1 MSIQNRIV
9 GHRRVRLTNGT
20 LTLTGTPALLN
31 VQPPTNRNVV
41 SLGKFGLGDYV
52 QQTEI
57 WRPLG
62 IYYDVTTTTTN
73 NPTIIRLSKNGTAVA
88 GGTAGGDAAI
98 PAVAAPSRG
107 YCEFSDYS
115 AALATGAAFGA
126 DASGDYWGASVTVS
140 PGAGA
145 AMIWL
150 DVAILSVPGITE
162 GLPVGGT
169 GYTSAPTVAFTA
181 LDLGAGSAAAGTAVV
196 TNGSVSS
203 VTMTNNGT
211 GYTVPPR
218 VTFSGGG
225 GYGAE
230 GIAVMSG
237 TTVKSVTIVGL

>member
-9 GHRRVRLTNGT
+9 GHKIVQLTSSP
-20 LTLTGTPALLN
+20 LTLTGTPVTVN

-62 IYYDVTTTTTN
+62 IHYAVTTTTTAN
-73 NPTIIRLSKNGTAVA
+73 ATVVRLSKNGTVVA
-88 GGTAGGDAAI
+88 SGTAGGDAVI
-98 PAVAAPSRG
+98 PVVAAPSRG

-126 DASGDYWGASVTVS
+126 DVSGDYWGCSVTVS

-145 AMIWL
+145 AMLWL
-150 DVAILSVPGITE
+150 DVALISVPTITE
-162 GLPVGGT
+162 AIPAGGT
-169 GYTSAPTVAFTA
+169 GYTSVPTVVFTP
-181 LDLGAGSAAAGTAVV
+181 LDLGAGSAAAGTAVL
-196 TNGSVSS
+196 NGTSVSK
-203 VTMTNNGT
+203 VTMTNAGT

-218 VTFSGGG
+218 VTFTGGG

-230 GIAVMSG
+230 AVAVMSG
-237 TTVKSVTIVGL
+237 TTVASVTIVGL